1 MHTQRIAITLL
12 LSVLILLSC
21 QTKRSNTLSKNEE
34 PSIVKSETANLPP
47 EIGLN
52 LPEYTNGFTE
62 SITQQFVVVPKK
74 ITVIT
79 AKQGLK
85 VTVDPAVLE
94 KEDGSPVD
102 GKIKV
107 NIVELTNSNDLFK
120 ANAATMSDGKL
131 LASGGSY
138 FIGMECNGEKL
149 IVKNGETI
157 EVSFP
162 MLKRDEMEL
171 FYGERN
177 EKNDMNWKKAAVL
190 LEPQK
195 ESISFTDS
203 NPFEVNNGI
212 PDSLSEMLPFRVYRT
227 LNEPVYYYKKRM
239 TLGELVDTLNHKNP
253 KVYLQTISY
262 WPKNLP
268 RDKYIDSNYLTM
280 AYGPR
285 LQYILKTCSYI
296 EEETKELQRRKRIRD
311 SLIKKWQPKSLAG
324 QLQKYYAPAS
334 IRSLGWIN
342 CDRYYRNDQQ
352 SEVALEF
359 PITLNN
365 STMQYFIIYK
375 SFNGLTN
382 SRIVLGEDSKAVIR
396 NLPIGESVTLI
407 AFTKSQ
413 GNIYQCKEDFI
424 IEKNNKIE
432 LSLTVISEEELK
444 KIFSGNVRI

>member
-212 PDSLSEMLPFRVYRT
+212 PDSLSEMLPDRKSTR
-227 LNEPVYYYKKRM
+227 LNSSHSDLSRM
-239 TLGELVDTLNHKNP
+239 P
-253 KVYLQTISY
+253 S
-262 WPKNLP
+262 
-268 RDKYIDSNYLTM
+268 S
-280 AYGPR
+280 A
-285 LQYILKTCSYI
+285 
-296 EEETKELQRRKRIRD
+296 
-311 SLIKKWQPKSLAG
+311 
-324 QLQKYYAPAS
+324 
-334 IRSLGWIN
+334 
-342 CDRYYRNDQQ
+342 
-352 SEVALEF
+352 
-359 PITLNN
+359 
-365 STMQYFIIYK
+365 
-375 SFNGLTN
+375 
-382 SRIVLGEDSKAVIR
+382 
-396 NLPIGESVTLI
+396 
-407 AFTKSQ
+407 
-413 GNIYQCKEDFI
+413 
-424 IEKNNKIE
+424 
-432 LSLTVISEEELK
+432 
-444 KIFSGNVRI
+444 